1 MKKKIL
7 LSLGLTTVVVAGVGY
22 IATKPYFDE
31 KARIESMADRLD
43 LYKGKTDTWLY
54 QYDFEI
60 PDNPKVADW
69 NTENVKLP
77 QVLFTVANLED
88 KSKVSYWA
96 LNIDGTNPQLLIPE
110 GALPPAPN
118 TGIDYAKYMSRS
130 PNGRYL
136 VIPQEDSTVLYDLSN
151 GEITE
156 ISEEYGSTR
165 HDIMWDTDST
175 QVVVKKRDELLL
187 VKLDTKEVVKFTDV
201 NGSYARYMTSFA
213 KPYMSQSE
221 QAIYLSF
228 DSSLAGF
235 GCGWESDEYLE
246 TFGESDVPKCGNTFV
261 FDAKTLKLVDRGDF
275 TPDSYDCNVWGG
287 TYGDGFYCLGGEG
300 GGKVY
305 HSGRPSEKMGNFR
318 ATVDLLA
325 FSGNDMWFVPVHGRN
340 ITRVLHQPIDNSPTT
355 EMIYGFVGFT
365 DGERVKKS
373 AYGFGFSHYVI
384 EHKETDNWSESLY
397 PLPTYADI
405 EKAKTVLE
413 ERNNG

>member
-7 LSLGLTTVVVAGVGY
+7 LGLGLTTIAAAGAGY

-54 QYDFEI
+54 QYDFKI

-69 NTENVKLP
+69 NTENVTLP
-77 QVLFTVANLED
+77 QVLFTVANPEE
-88 KSKVSYWA
+88 KSEVSYWA
-96 LNIDGTNPQLLIPE
+96 LNIDGTDPQLLIPE
-110 GALPPAPN
+110 GLLPPPPN

-136 VIPQEDSTVLYDLSN
+136 VVPQKDSTALYDLDN
-151 GEITE
+151 GEITN
-156 ISEEYGSTR
+156 ISEESGSTR

-175 QVVVKKRDELLL
+175 QVVVKKSDELLL

-201 NGSYARYMTSFA
+201 NGSDARYMTSFA

-221 QAIYLSF
+221 QAIYFSYEPG
-228 DSSLAGF
+228 LAGF
-235 GCGWESDEYLE
+235 GCKGEEEEYLE

-261 FDAKTLKLVDRGDF
+261 FDAKTLKLIDRGDF
-275 TPDSYDCNVWGG
+275 TPVSYDCNVWGG
-287 TYGDGFYCLGGEG
+287 TYGDGFYCLGGAA
-300 GGKVY
+300 Y
-305 HSGRPSEKMGNFR
+305 RSGRPSEKIGDFP

-325 FSGNDMWFVPVHGRN
+325 FNGSDMWFVPVHGRN
-340 ITRVLHQPIDNSPTT
+340 ITRVLHQSTDNSPTT
-355 EMIYGFVGFT
+355 EMIYGFVGFR

-373 AYGFGFSHYVI
+373 AYGFGFSQYVI

-397 PLPTYADI
+397 PLPTYADLK
-405 EKAKTVLE
+405 KAKVVLE
-413 ERNNG
+413 ERNHG

>member
-7 LSLGLTTVVVAGVGY
+7 LGLGLTTVVVAGVGY

-31 KARIESMADRLD
+31 KARIGLLADWLD
-43 LYKGKTDTWLY
+43 TNRGDTKSWLY
-54 QYDFEI
+54 RYDFKI
-60 PDNPKVADW
+60 PTNSKVADW

-77 QVLFTVANLED
+77 QVLFSIANRED
-88 KSKVSYWA
+88 KSEVSYWA
-96 LNIDGTNPQLLIPE
+96 LNIDGTDPQLLILE
-110 GALPPAPN
+110 GVLPPAPN

-136 VIPQEDSTVLYDLSN
+136 VVPQKGSTVLYDLDN
-151 GEITE
+151 GEITD
-156 ISEEYGSTR
+156 ISEESGSTR

-235 GCGWESDEYLE
+235 GCGWENDEYLE

-261 FDAKTLKLVDRGDF
+261 FDAKTLKLIDRGDF
-275 TPDSYDCNVWGG
+275 TPISYDCNVWGG

-340 ITRVLHQPIDNSPTT
+340 ITRVLHQPTDNSPTT
-355 EMIYGFVGFT
+355 DMIYGFVGFR
-365 DGERVKKS
+365 DGVRVKKS
-373 AYGFGFSHYVI
+373 AYGFGFSRYVI
-384 EHKETDNWSESLY
+384 EHKETDNWSESLS

-413 ERNNG
+413 ERNHG

>member
-7 LSLGLTTVVVAGVGY
+7 LGLGLTTVVAAGVGY

-31 KARIESMADRLD
+31 KARIDLLADWLRIN
-43 LYKGKTDTWLY
+43 GGDTKSWLY
-54 QYDFEI
+54 DYNFDL
-60 PDNPKVADW
+60 PDNSQVADW

-77 QVLFTVANLED
+77 QVLFTIENRED

-110 GALPPAPN
+110 GILPPVPN

-136 VIPQEDSTVLYDLSN
+136 VVPQKNSTVLYDLGN
-151 GEITE
+151 GETTD

-175 QVVVKKRDELLL
+175 QVVVKKSDELLL
-187 VKLDTKEVVKFTDV
+187 VKLDTKEIVKFTDV
-201 NGSYARYMTSFA
+201 NGPDARYMTSLA

-228 DSSLAGF
+228 NSSLAGF
-235 GCGWESDEYLE
+235 GCGWENDEYLE

-287 TYGDGFYCLGGEG
+287 KYGDGFYCLGGAA
-300 GGKVY
+300 Y
-305 HSGRPSEKMGNFR
+305 RSGRPSEKIGDFP

-325 FSGNDMWFVPVHGRN
+325 FNGGDMWFVPAHGRN
-340 ITRVLHQPIDNSPTT
+340 ITRVLHQPTETSPTT
-355 EMIYGFVGFT
+355 EMIYTYGVN
-365 DGERVKKS
+365 GERLS
-373 AYGFGFSHYVI
+373 AFGFGFSRYVI
-384 EHKETDNWSESLY
+384 EHKEVDNWSESLY

-405 EKAKTVLE
+405 EKARTVLE
-413 ERNNG
+413 ERNHT